1 MTEVDMTAQPELD
14 FSIGTHA
21 SLDVQALSDALNVG
35 SLFLQGRVWMLVAL
49 VPCLVLWLLYLSV
62 LQYKQQKHDKSV
74 LTQTLAALKSLQEV
88 VETTVRET
96 AGVAKSQ
103 DDVVPPI
110 LENSLSCIDAKLLQ
124 LEKES
129 SLLRSFVD
137 RLDWE
142 QSIDKL
148 EKLSQ
153 ATLAQAKE
161 TEASLQQWH
170 SNVPPK
176 IKEIYQFTSP
186 LGAMNKALQ
195 ALAIDCQKQFAMAET
210 TQDGVLRQGR
220 EALHFTQSEMKAIG
234 EKLAT
239 METAIDFVKADTK
252 QLTTDLHVAK
262 TRIEQKVENTHH
274 DLKQH
279 VGWVQSNMRGLGVVV
294 PQSKDIQNSIK
305 DLTEYAVLG
314 NKHDTQDAANVH
326 QILEAA
332 TSTDDRLNRLESVI
346 ATLQDG
352 LVEVN
357 EILQQVKESQAMLQD
372 SSRQILERTPKIVK
386 RSPPSEAAGPSSTP
400 SGSTQQPAGSMYDGQ
415 SHPIR
420 LSEHLQPALN
430 RDAPNIYMMRESP
443 QLNLGSVSTAD
454 LLRAL
459 VARGQF

>member
-1 MTEVDMTAQPELD
+1 M
-14 FSIGTHA
+14 GTSA
-21 SLDVQALSDALNVG
+21 SLDVQALSDALNMG
-35 SLFLQGRVWMLVAL
+35 SLFLQSRVWMLVAL
-49 VPCLVLWLLYLSV
+49 VPCMVLWLLYLSV

-74 LTQTLAALKSLQEV
+74 LAQTLAALKSLQEV
-88 VETTVRET
+88 VAATAQET
-96 AGVAKSQ
+96 AGLLRQQEAVVKSQ
-103 DDVVPPI
+103 DDALPPI

-129 SLLRSFVD
+129 NLLRSFVD
-137 RLDWE
+137 RIDWE

-176 IKEIYQFTSP
+176 IKEIHQFTSP

-195 ALAIDCQKQFAMAET
+195 ALAIDCQKQFAAET

-220 EALHFTQSEMKAIG
+220 EALHYTQGEMKAIG

-262 TRIEQKVENTHH
+262 TRLEQKVENTHH

-279 VGWVQSNMRGLGVVV
+279 VGWVQSNMRGLGVMV

-346 ATLQDG
+346 ATQDG

-357 EILQQVKESQAMLQD
+357 EILQQVKESQAILQD

-400 SGSTQQPAGSMYDGQ
+400 SGSTQQPAGSMFDGQ

-430 RDAPNIYMMRESP
+430 RDAPNIYMMREGH
-443 QLNLGSVSTAD
+443 QLNLSSVSTAD